1 MAHSAADHPFTT
13 DLTSGLDSGRVFGLD
28 SGLVSEAEFV
38 PAAMRWHFS
47 PATGSPYWLK
57 RAAELDF
64 DPLTDV
70 NTWADLARFP
80 DVSEEWR
87 DIPVDALVPAGASR
101 NQDAWDFQVFDSGG
115 TTGRP
120 KRIVEST
127 SRRGG
132 VRWVSEVLAA
142 HGVPG
147 EGEGQWL
154 HLGPTGPHI
163 VGRSVGLLAQLR
175 RTFCHF
181 IDFDPRWVKACVKQG
196 RGEEAGRYVQHI
208 LAQARDVLATQPVS
222 VLFATPPVLEAVAAD
237 ERLLDL
243 VRRKVRG
250 IVWAGTSVSPE
261 TLRVLEEEV
270 FPQAALV
277 GLYGNTMMGI
287 APQRPRSARRRTDG
301 EQDAHPC
308 VFVPYHP
315 FSRVQVVDPED
326 GVTPVG
332 YGERGQA
339 RVSLVS
345 RDLLLPWTLE
355 RDSVIRVEPTSAYPQ
370 DGLAEVRPLV
380 AQGGPAAV
388 EGVY

>member
-1 MAHSAADHPFTT
+1 MTQQTPDGAFDAALSPED
-13 DLTSGLDSGRVFGLD
+13 
-28 SGLVSEAEFV
+28 FV
-38 PAAMRWHFS
+38 AAAMRWHFS
-47 PATGSPYWLK
+47 PETGSPYWVK

-70 NTWADLARFP
+70 RTWADLDLFP

-87 DIPVDALVPAGASR
+87 DISVDDLVPAGVGR
-101 NQDAWDFQVFDSGG
+101 EGWDFQVFDSGG

-120 KRIVEST
+120 KRIVESQ
-127 SRRGG
+127 SRRDG
-132 VRWVSEVLAA
+132 VLWVSEVLAE

-147 EGEGQWL
+147 EGQGHWL

-181 IDFDPRWVKACVKQG
+181 IDFDPRWVKSAVKAG
-196 RGEEAGRYVQHI
+196 RGEDAGRYVRHI
-208 LAQARDVLATQPVS
+208 LGQARDVLSTQPVS
-222 VLFATPPVLEAVAAD
+222 VLFATPPVLEAIAAD

-243 VRRKVRG
+243 VRAKVRG

-261 TLRVLEEEV
+261 TLRALEDEV
-270 FPQAALV
+270 FPDAAVV

-287 APQRPRSARRRTDG
+287 APQRPASADSQVTDG
-301 EQDAHPC
+301 TC
-308 VFVPYHP
+308 VFVPFHP
-315 FSRVQVVDPED
+315 FSRVRVVDPEHP
-326 GVTPVG
+326 TTEVG
-332 YGERGQA
+332 HGERGQA
-339 RVSLVS
+339 RISLLS

-355 RDSVIRVEPTSAYPQ
+355 RDSVVRIAPTESYPQ
-370 DGLAEVRPLV
+370 DGLADIRPLTV
-380 AQGGPAAV
+380 SGDATPV

>member
-1 MAHSAADHPFTT
+1 MAHHAVDHPFTT
-13 DLTSGLDSGRVFGLD
+13 GLT
-28 SGLVSEAEFV
+28 SEAEFI

-47 PATGSPYWLK
+47 PATGSPYWVK

-70 NTWADLARFP
+70 RTWADLARFP

-87 DIPVDALVPAGASR
+87 DIPVDALVPVGAS
-101 NQDAWDFQVFDSGG
+101 QDAWDFQVFDSGG

-127 SRRGG
+127 SRRSG
-132 VRWVSEVLAA
+132 VRWVSEVLAE

-163 VGRSVGLLAQLR
+163 VGRSVGLLARLR

-196 RGEEAGRYVQHI
+196 RGEEAGRYVKHI

-222 VLFATPPVLEAVAAD
+222 VLFATPPVLESLAAD

-243 VRRKVRG
+243 VRLKVRG

-287 APQRPRSARRRTDG
+287 APQRPKSGGGGGGG
-301 EQDAHPC
+301 EREAHSC
-308 VFVPYHP
+308 VFVPFHP

-326 GVTPVG
+326 TVTPVG

-339 RVSLVS
+339 RVSLIS

-370 DGLAEVRPLV
+370 DGLADVRPLV

>member
-1 MAHSAADHPFTT
+1 MLETPVEPFTA
-13 DLTSGLDSGRVFGLD
+13 DLAP
-28 SGLVSEAEFV
+28 EEFLS
-38 PAAMRWHFS
+38 AAMRWHFS
-47 PATGSPYWLK
+47 PETGSPYWLK

-64 DPLTDV
+64 DPLTAV
-70 NTWADLARFP
+70 RSWADLDRFP

-87 DIPVDALVPAGASR
+87 DISVDDLVPAGTGR
-101 NQDAWDFQVFDSGG
+101 DTWDFQVFDSGG

-120 KRIVEST
+120 KRIVESR
-127 SRRGG
+127 SRRNG
-132 VRWVSEVLAA
+132 VLWVSEILAE

-147 EGEGQWL
+147 EGEGHWL

-181 IDFDPRWVKACVKQG
+181 IDFDPRWVKGSVKAG
-196 RGEEAGRYVQHI
+196 RSEEAGRYVRHI
-208 LAQARDVLATQPVS
+208 LAQAADILATQPVS
-222 VLFATPPVLEAVAAD
+222 VLFATPPVLEAIAAD
-237 ERLLDL
+237 EKLLDL

-250 IVWAGTSVSPE
+250 IIWAGTSVSPE

-270 FPQAALV
+270 FPRAAVV

-287 APQRPRSARRRTDG
+287 APQRPKSPADEGR
-301 EQDAHPC
+301 C
-308 VFVPYHP
+308 VFVPFHP
-315 FSRVQVVDPED
+315 FSRVKVVDPDATTTE
-326 GVTPVG
+326 VG

-339 RVSLVS
+339 RISLVS

-355 RDSVIRVEPTSAYPQ
+355 RDSVLRVAPSAGCPQ
-370 DGLAEVRPLV
+370 DGLADIRPLTTD
-380 AQGGPAAV
+380 GDRGPI